1 MLLPLIRISSSNLR
15 LKEVARGRGSSYW
28 APELKAVVPR
38 RPPLEGGSSSPF
50 KRSFSPATNKESQ
63 KRGGATSNP

>member
-1 MLLPLIRISSSNLR
+1 MLLPLIKISSSNLR

-28 APELKAVVPR
+28 APELKRVVPR

-50 KRSFSPATNKESQ
+50 KKFFSCH
-63 KRGGATSNP
+63 